1 MRIRRR
7 NWTQEELENCQFYID
22 NPQNY
27 KGKWKHVFKEERP
40 IWIELG
46 CGKGSF
52 IANLAI
58 QNPNINFIGIDL
70 IDTMLGFAKR
80 NIEFIYNEHSKE
92 IDNVIITRCDIERI
106 LTMLDANDT
115 VDKIYINFC
124 NPWPRGKHQKKR
136 LTHTKQLKLY
146 KNFLKQEGEINFKT
160 DDDGLFIS
168 SLRYFIEADYK
179 IVWKTY
185 DLYSEDIKNNI
196 KTEHE
201 NMFLEQGI
209 KIKALEL
216 NI

>member
-1 MRIRRR
+1 MLFRS
-7 NWTQEELENCQFYID
+7 QEELENCQFYID
-22 NPQNY
+22 TPQNY

-58 QNPNINFIGIDL
+58 KNPNINFIGIDL

-209 KIKALEL
+209 KIKALVAK
-216 NI
+216 NIIK